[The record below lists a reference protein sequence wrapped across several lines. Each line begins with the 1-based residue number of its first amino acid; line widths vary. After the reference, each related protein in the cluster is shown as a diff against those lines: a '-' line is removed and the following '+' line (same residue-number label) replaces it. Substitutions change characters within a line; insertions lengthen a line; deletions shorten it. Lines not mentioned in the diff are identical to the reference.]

1 MKIKTIFN
9 HEFKVFALNK
19 TFIILTIIGPFLI
32 LAVTILPAILS
43 MNISETISISIY
55 CRDKNIEESLNKALQ
70 NLMNIYDLEKVKTML
85 VEKRLIDGTM
95 DIKSDDDALK
105 ILDIAVSK
113 KVITGYLLVDSDF
126 YLSKKATF
134 VLNKIADYKN
144 LGIIEMTL
152 KQLLIS
158 YNLISQGLNPQ
169 LVNSFFVQ
177 PQLDVKQI
185 TKGGKEKQDFFAL
198 LMTCLGFGMILYM
211 TTLLYGQSIG
221 RSILT
226 EKTSKTVEVLLSSAK
241 PIEFLYGKILGQ
253 AFAALLQYMV
263 WALMGIIFFK
273 YLGPIFHLNIPFT
286 IKTEYFLYLILYF
299 ILGFFLYSAG
309 FAIIGSASDDEQNLG
324 QLSWP
329 LIIFLMIPIVMI
341 SPIVMN
347 SESSFVKFMS
357 FFPMTSPIVM
367 FIRIVVATP
376 SFIEIAIS
384 IVLLVITIVFFIL
397 IASKVFPI
405 GLLMSGRKFT
415 FKDIKTWLKLK

>member
-32 LAVTILPAILS
+32 LAVTILPSILS
-43 MNISETISISIY
+43 MNISEAISISIY

-70 NLMNIYDLEKVKTML
+70 NLMNIYNLEKVKTML

-95 DIKSDDDALK
+95 DIKSEEDALK

-177 PQLDVKQI
+177 PQLDVKQL
-185 TKGGKEKQDFFAL
+185 TKGGKENQDFFAL

-253 AFAALLQYMV
+253 AFAALLQYTI

>member
-1 MKIKTIFN
+1 
-9 HEFKVFALNK
+9 
-19 TFIILTIIGPFLI
+19 
-32 LAVTILPAILS
+32 
-43 MNISETISISIY
+43 
-55 CRDKNIEESLNKALQ
+55 NIEESLNKALQ
-70 NLMNIYDLEKVKTML
+70 NLMNIYNLEKVKTML

-95 DIKSDDDALK
+95 DIKSEEDALK

-177 PQLDVKQI
+177 PQLDVKQL
-185 TKGGKEKQDFFAL
+185 TKGGKENQDFFAL

-253 AFAALLQYMV
+253 AFAALLQYTI

-357 FFPMTSPIVM
+357 LFPMTSPIVM